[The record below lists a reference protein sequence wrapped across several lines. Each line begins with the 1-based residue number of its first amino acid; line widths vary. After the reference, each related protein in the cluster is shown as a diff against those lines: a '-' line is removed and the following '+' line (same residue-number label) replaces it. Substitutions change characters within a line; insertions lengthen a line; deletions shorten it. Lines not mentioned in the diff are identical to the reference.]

1 MKKLKLECL
10 DFLSKNPTNEEVE
23 WFWINTI
30 HPKTNDSIQDILDN
44 Y

>member
-10 DFLSKNPTNEEVE
+10 EFLSKNPTTEEIE
-23 WFWINTI
+23 YFWIHSI
-30 HPKTNDSIQDILDN
+30 HPLTNDSIQDILDN